1 MREREGKKKVG
12 QRETGST
19 LVNATK
25 LELKLKYERERERER
40 CYLGLSGGSTITV
53 LLIGDDDDAYSE
65 KHEEG

>member
-1 MREREGKKKVG
+1 VG

-25 LELKLKYERERERER
+25 LELKLKYESEWERERERER